1 MINRNFHREIIVGL
15 ILISSLVL
23 SSCSTSKKSSIAC
36 PDVSP
41 NKGYK
46 LSSNQKNIKKNSLF
60 AYNKNK
66 PIKHSRSSSVNNQVL
81 VKSLTPN
88 SNLTDF
94 SKVSDLESIQYQN
107 THEFSELMIAST
119 GNKLIPPSVTT
130 TITPFETF
138 EIKYRQDRCDTIM
151 LKSGSNLVGKVE
163 EIGQTEIKYRKC
175 SNLSG
180 PIISIAKS
188 SVSAIMFSNGSHEIF
203 TEDNPSLQSSNASK
217 TGNTDERQVEG
228 FGIAGLAAAIVGLFI
243 AGIPLGAVAIV
254 FGAISL
260 SRIKKNPKKYK
271 GKGLAIAS
279 LILGLVDVVGM
290 IIILAAA

>member
-1 MINRNFHREIIVGL
+1 MKKRSFHIGIIFGS
-15 ILISSLVL
+15 ILISSLAL
-23 SSCSTSKKSSIAC
+23 SSCSTSKKSAISC
-36 PDVSP
+36 PDISL

-46 LSSNQKNIKKNSLF
+46 LSSNHKKDNLL
-60 AYNKNK
+60 AINRTK
-66 PIKHSRSSSVNNQVL
+66 PIKHHRSSSGKNQS
-81 VKSLTPN
+81 KDKILTKN
-88 SNLTDF
+88 SIITDF
-94 SKVSDLESIQYQN
+94 IKVSDIESIQYQN
-107 THEFSELMIAST
+107 THEFSEFMIAST
-119 GNKLIPPSVTT
+119 DNKLIPPSITA
-130 TITPFETF
+130 TITPFETI
-138 EIKYRQDRCDTIM
+138 ERTYQQDGCDTIM

-175 SNLSG
+175 NNLSG

-188 SVSAIMFSNGSHEIF
+188 GVSAIMFSNGSHEIF
-203 TEDNPSLQSSNASK
+203 TADDPALQSNNASN

-228 FGIAGLAAAIVGLFI
+228 FGIAGLAAGVAGLFI